1 RRCHLTKV
9 LICNGRQSTLF
20 VAVHSRFGRLYVV
33 GGTCFHF
40 DKTQYIFVPAN
51 YVDFS
56 PPAWRA
62 KVARHHHVSQAPQVE
77 VRSFLP
83 APSRPLMHGRNVGRK
98 CVLCHPVQ
106 GKNCSLRN
114 SS

>member
-1 RRCHLTKV
+1 MGHSRQTV
-9 LICNGRQSTLF
+9 LLVT
-20 VAVHSRFGRLYVV
+20 VHSRFGGLYVV

-56 PPAWRA
+56 PPARRA
-62 KVARHHHVSQAPQVE
+62 KVTRHHHVSQASQVE
-77 VRSFLP
+77 VRIFLP
-83 APSRPLMHGRNVGRK
+83 APSRPLMHGSSVGRK
-98 CVLCHPVQ
+98 RVLCHPVQ
-106 GKNCSLRN
+106 DPNCNLRN